1 MKTLVAASLL
11 SADFARLGEEADVA
25 LAAGCDWLHLDAMDN
40 HYVPNLTFGAPLCA
54 ALRRRLPEAVLDAH
68 LMVSPVDGLISP
80 FAAAGADWLSF
91 HPGASLHP
99 HRTAQAIAAAGMKVG
114 IALNPADSLSQA
126 EHLLEHADMLLIMTV
141 NPGFGGQ
148 RFLSPMLKKIAAAR
162 RMIDSSGRNIRLQA
176 DGGINPQNAA
186 ECVAA
191 GADTL
196 VAGAAIFQSANRR
209 RRCRRIAQGRRFRQF
224 KKTDSDFQ
232 SKGRGWRALF
242 RSKKK
247 GGAMRAALFDL
258 DGTLVDSAPD
268 IHAAA
273 CAMLADLRLPSL
285 PFAEARQYIGDG
297 MARFVKRT
305 LTRQWWGEPDAGLLA
320 KATARM
326 RFHYEKACE
335 SSGVYE
341 GVADTLAALKKRGWR
356 LGCVTNKPGQFTR
369 KVLAACKL
377 SPFFGAVIS
386 GDSLPRKKPDPAPLL
401 EACRQLEAGAADT
414 WMVGDSIARRPGGG
428 GGGMPFCGG
437 ILRLSSRRNSS
448 GGRAG
453 D

>member
-162 RMIDSSGRNIRLQA
+162 RMIDSSGRSIRLQA

-196 VAGAAIFQSANRR
+196 VAGAAIFQSAN
-209 RRCRRIAQGRRFRQF
+209 CAAAVA
-224 KKTDSDFQ
+224 
-232 SKGRGWRALF
+232 AL
-242 RSKKK
+242 RKAAGSANSKKP
-247 GGAMRAALFDL
+247 
-258 DGTLVDSAPD
+258 T
-268 IHAAA
+268 
-273 CAMLADLRLPSL
+273 
-285 PFAEARQYIGDG
+285 
-297 MARFVKRT
+297 RT
-305 LTRQWWGEPDAGLLA
+305 SKA
-320 KATARM
+320 KA
-326 RFHYEKACE
+326 
-335 SSGVYE
+335 G
-341 GVADTLAALKKRGWR
+341 
-356 LGCVTNKPGQFTR
+356 
-369 KVLAACKL
+369 
-377 SPFFGAVIS
+377 
-386 GDSLPRKKPDPAPLL
+386 
-401 EACRQLEAGAADT
+401 AGARSSVPKKKA
-414 WMVGDSIARRPGGG
+414 AR
-428 GGGMPFCGG
+428 
-437 ILRLSSRRNSS
+437 
-448 GGRAG
+448 
-453 D
+453 

>member
-1 MKTLVAASLL
+1 
-11 SADFARLGEEADVA
+11 
-25 LAAGCDWLHLDAMDN
+25 
-40 HYVPNLTFGAPLCA
+40 
-54 ALRRRLPEAVLDAH
+54 
-68 LMVSPVDGLISP
+68 
-80 FAAAGADWLSF
+80 
-91 HPGASLHP
+91 
-99 HRTAQAIAAAGMKVG
+99 
-114 IALNPADSLSQA
+114 
-126 EHLLEHADMLLIMTV
+126 
-141 NPGFGGQ
+141 
-148 RFLSPMLKKIAAAR
+148 
-162 RMIDSSGRNIRLQA
+162 
-176 DGGINPQNAA
+176 
-186 ECVAA
+186 
-191 GADTL
+191 
-196 VAGAAIFQSANRR
+196 
-209 RRCRRIAQGRRFRQF
+209 
-224 KKTDSDFQ
+224 
-232 SKGRGWRALF
+232 
-242 RSKKK
+242 
-247 GGAMRAALFDL
+247 MRAALFDL

-273 CAMLADLRLPSL
+273 CAMLDDLRLPSL

-414 WMVGDSIARRPGGG
+414 WMVGDSIADARAAEAAGCRFAVVSYGYHRA
-428 GGGMPFCGG
+428 G
-437 ILRLSSRRNSS
+437 ILPAAERVIDRFEEVLTL
-448 GGRAG
+448 
-453 D
+453 